1 MAAILSPLAVRK
13 AARSLQSK
21 LSVKVNKL
29 AFSRELRLLTPEHFN
44 FVFQQPQRAGSPHL
58 TILARN
64 NTLEHPR
71 LGQAVPKKQIKLA
84 VNRNRFK
91 RLVRESF
98 RLHQHSLPAN
108 DYVVIA
114 KKSAN
119 ELSNQELTS
128 LLEKLWQRL
137 SRPQRKK

>member
-1 MAAILSPLAVRK
+1 M
-13 AARSLQSK
+13 
-21 LSVKVNKL
+21 NKL

-44 FVFQQPQRAGSPHL
+44 SVFQQPHRAGSPHL

-64 NTLEHPR
+64 NTLGHPR

-84 VNRNRFK
+84 VDRNRFK
-91 RLVRESF
+91 RVVRESF
-98 RLHQHSLPAN
+98 RLNQHKLAAK

-119 ELSNQELTS
+119 DLSNEELRK
-128 LLEKLWQRL
+128 LLDKLWQRL
-137 SRPQRKK
+137 SRPPRKK